1 METHDNRNL
10 KIRDTPPQGA
20 IMIPMIFEIRTNIHI
35 KIETL
40 DELDRAIGII
50 HDLYTDLGNAQ
61 MVLQEIWMRANEK
74 VTDDG
79 E

>member
-1 METHDNRNL
+1 MDL
-10 KIRDTPPQGA
+10 MKV
-20 IMIPMIFEIRTNIHI
+20 EIRTNIHI

-50 HDLYTDLGNAQ
+50 HELYTDLGNAQ
-61 MVLQEIWMRANEK
+61 MALQEIWMREHEK
-74 VTDDG
+74 VTDDV

>member
-1 METHDNRNL
+1 MDL
-10 KIRDTPPQGA
+10 MKV
-20 IMIPMIFEIRTNIHI
+20 EIRTNIHI

-50 HDLYTDLGNAQ
+50 HELYTDLGNAQ
-61 MVLQEIWMRANEK
+61 MFLQEIWMREHEK
-74 VTDDG
+74 VTDDV